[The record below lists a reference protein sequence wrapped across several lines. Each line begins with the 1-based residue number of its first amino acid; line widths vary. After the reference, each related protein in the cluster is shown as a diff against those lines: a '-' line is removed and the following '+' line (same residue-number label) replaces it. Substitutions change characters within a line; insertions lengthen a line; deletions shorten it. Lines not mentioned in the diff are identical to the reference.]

1 MRHAPSLAACAACG
15 LALLLAWLAL
25 QPYAAPV
32 PTGPFLPGYGSER
45 ALAHV
50 RALAQ
55 APRPAGLPPLLLPL
69 TGTTVAADVL
79 RFR

>member
-45 ALAHV
+45 ALA
-50 RALAQ
+50 LAQ
-55 APRPAGLPPLLLPL
+55 APRPAGLPLLLPL

>member
-1 MRHAPSLAACAACG
+1 MAVCAACG

-32 PTGPFLPGYGSER
+32 PTGPFLPGYGTGR

-50 RALAQ
+50 GALAQ
-55 APRPAGLPPLLLPL
+55 APRPA
-69 TGTTVAADVL
+69 DVL